1 MQKIT
6 CFGFIIRNSLSALLT
21 LMGGGLVFANQL
33 QAADIIVKGWPDF
46 PASFEN
52 EVQWPTVGS
61 HPVWGRITC
70 PTLTRLNLL
79 KLASENFLLD
89 DLSVEQEDKIWK
101 LKLKSGLTWWDGT
114 PLTAQ
119 DVKDIL
125 EKDLVKSIEW
135 VSLTKWKTPSFQIK
149 VNSNSSLSINWS
161 KAPEFGPYIL
171 NYLPI
176 KKTAPK
182 GESQCAGFYRVD
194 SMKET
199 RQLLIKDKNNRL
211 PGKIIFKRFSD
222 ESPIME
228 SSTQGVLLSFVYASD
243 FAGSPQKRLPDEQV
257 PCDRPID
264 LPLLTVIEW
273 NPNAPQVAD
282 PLVRQALTTI
292 LPRGALLRAGAGFLG
307 DLVSGPFLR
316 GHPGYDRNLVVR
328 PNDFDLANKQL
339 IKHGYVMATS
349 GGPKRLT
356 PKGEAMT
363 LTLKMPSNPPD
374 LLIKIIADSFAS
386 QGIGVKFVGEDSE
399 KSQTI
404 DGLLTTMVLPWPDGN
419 LMPRLHSQAT
429 ENKNHFK
436 WHDEELDHLLE
447 AYGKS
452 LTEEKP
458 DFNRLNAIHRHLYDL
473 EPYSILMQHRTCL
486 KVKGSNQTFAKI
498 FIRNPD
504 WFYEILQQIGR

>member
-6 CFGFIIRNSLSALLT
+6 CFGRYIMGSLSGMLLVV
-21 LMGGGLVFANQL
+21 GLIFTIKA
-33 QAADIIVKGWPDF
+33 QASDIIVKGWPDF
-46 PASFEN
+46 PSSFEN
-52 EVQWPTVGS
+52 DVQWPTVGS
-61 HPVWGRITC
+61 HPIWGRITC

-79 KLASENFLLD
+79 KLASENFLLE

-101 LKLKSGLTWWDGT
+101 MKLKSGLTWWDGT

-119 DVKDIL
+119 DIKDII
-125 EKDLVKSIEW
+125 EKDLPKSIDW
-135 VSLTKWKTPSFQIK
+135 MSLTKWKTPSFQIK
-149 VNSNSSLSINWS
+149 INQNNIITVSWS

-176 KKTAPK
+176 KKASAK
-182 GESQCAGFYRVD
+182 GETQCAGFYRVD
-194 SMKET
+194 TMKET
-199 RQLLIKDKNNRL
+199 RQLIIKDKNSRL
-211 PGKIIFKRFSD
+211 PGKIIFTDPTNDFVGKDF
-222 ESPIME
+222 
-228 SSTQGVLLSFVYASD
+228 STQNVLLNFVYASD

-273 NPNAPQVAD
+273 NPHAPQVAN

-328 PNDFDLANKQL
+328 PNDFELANKQL
-339 IKHGYVMATS
+339 THLGFVMSATAN
-349 GGPKRLT
+349 PKRLT
-356 PKGEAMT
+356 PKGDALI
-363 LTLKMPSNPPD
+363 LTLKTPPNPPD

-386 QGIGVKFVGEDSE
+386 QGIGVKFIGENSE
-399 KSQTI
+399 KSVTI

-419 LMPRLHSQAT
+419 LMPRLHSQAN
-429 ENKNHFK
+429 ENKNLFK

-486 KVKGSNQTFAKI
+486 KVKGSSQTFAKI

-504 WFYEILQQIGR
+504 WFYELLQQIGR